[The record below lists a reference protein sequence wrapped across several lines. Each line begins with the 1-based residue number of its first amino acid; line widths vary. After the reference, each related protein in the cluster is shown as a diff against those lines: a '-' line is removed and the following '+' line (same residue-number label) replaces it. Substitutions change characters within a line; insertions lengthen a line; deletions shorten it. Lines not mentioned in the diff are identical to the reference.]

1 MARARGRIEL
11 HEPGI
16 KALLKSDEVGRMV
29 EREGDKL
36 STAATRMSI
45 NSGALYSV
53 RRFVGRDR
61 QRVHVATGN
70 PQAHE
75 AEARERA
82 LTRAAYILRGRGS

>member
-11 HEPGI
+11 NEAGI
-16 KALLKSDEVGRMV
+16 KQLLKADHTGRMV
-29 EREGDKL
+29 EREGEKL
-36 STAATRMSI
+36 AEAATRMSI

-53 RRFVGRDR
+53 RRWTGRDR

-82 LTRAAYILRGRGS
+82 LTRAAYMLRGRGR